1 MNESFHVTL
10 IFAAYKDMG
19 SAKYVLFTVVFLIYL
34 ASLLVSIS
42 ILLLIYLDIS
52 LHKPMFIF
60 LFSLIANGLIG
71 STAVWPKV
79 MVLLL
84 TDVNTGSYKGCLI
97 QIFLIGSYG
106 VCNNA
111 MLTVM
116 AYDRFVSIFKPLQ
129 YHTIMTP
136 QKVKQLSFVAY
147 FVPATFL
154 LGQVCLTTQISLC
167 QYTIHKIFCDK
178 LSIFSLSC
186 GDSIISHVSNVYGIF
201 LLIGFGVLP
210 VFLVF
215 LSYWKIVLVTMNAS
229 TNARKKAFETCTP
242 HLIIFINFS
251 VATFFSIIYNRI
263 SDYVPG
269 GLNVFV
275 SINYVLIPP
284 LMHPVIYGWKN
295 KEIQRSLSKIW
306 RKAIFA
312 VSESLPRVDKSSKV
326 ITYCR

>member
-42 ILLLIYLDIS
+42 ILILIYLDIS

-60 LFSLIANGLIG
+60 LFLLIVNGLIG
-71 STAVWPKV
+71 STAVWPQV
-79 MVLLL
+79 MLLLL
-84 TDVNTGSYKGCLI
+84 TEVNTTSYEGCLF
-97 QIFLIGSYG
+97 QFFLMGSYG
-106 VCNNA
+106 GCNYTV
-111 MLTVM
+111 LTVM
-116 AYDRFVSIFKPLQ
+116 AYDRFVSIFQPLQ

-136 QKVKQLSFVAY
+136 QKVKQLSFAAY
-147 FVPATFL
+147 FVPAAFL

-167 QYTIHKIFCDK
+167 QYTIHKIFCDNF
-178 LSIFSLSC
+178 SIFSLSC
-186 GDSIISHVSNVYGIF
+186 ADNISHVSNVYGIF
-201 LLIGFGVLP
+201 LLISFGVLP

-215 LSYWKIVLVTMNAS
+215 LSYLKIVLVTLNAS
-229 TNARKKAFETCTP
+229 RNARKKAIETCTP

-251 VATFFSIIYNRI
+251 LVTFFTIIYNRI

-312 VSESLPRVDKSSKV
+312 VSESVPRIDKSSKV
-326 ITYCR
+326 IT

>member
-1 MNESFHVTL
+1 M
-10 IFAAYKDMG
+10 M
-19 SAKYVLFTVVFLIYL
+19 FLIYF
-34 ASLLVSIS
+34 
-42 ILLLIYLDIS
+42 DTS
-52 LHKPMFIF
+52 LHKPMYIF
-60 LFSLIANGLIG
+60 LFSLLVNGLIG
-71 STAVWPKV
+71 SVAVWPKV
-79 MVLLL
+79 MVILL
-84 TDVNTGSYKGCLI
+84 TGDNTISIAGCLI
-97 QIFLIGSYG
+97 QTFLVITYG
-106 VCNNA
+106 ACNFTI
-111 MLTVM
+111 LTVM
-116 AYDRFVSIFKPLQ
+116 AYDRFLSIFNPLQ

-136 QKVKQLSFVAY
+136 QKVKQLSFAAY
-147 FVPATFL
+147 FVPAAFL

-215 LSYWKIVLVTMNAS
+215 LSYLKIVLVTLNAS
-229 TNARKKAFETCTP
+229 RNARKKAIETCTP

-251 VATFFSIIYNRI
+251 LVTFFTIIYNRI

-312 VSESLPRVDKSSKV
+312 VSESVPRIDKSSKV
-326 ITYCR
+326 IT